1 MQCAMQLCAFC
12 SSLCVID
19 SLPLDQFAEDLIHGW
34 VLLTSVLQ
42 NLFNDLIALTLL
54 FKVLSSLL
62 LRHLGLELVYSI
74 INRWLDI

>member
-1 MQCAMQLCAFC
+1 MCNAIMCFLFF
-12 SSLCVID
+12 LCVID

-42 NLFNDLIALTLL
+42 NLFNVLIALTLM
-54 FKVLSSLL
+54 FKLLTSML